1 MTGVMEITMT
11 EDLAALRP
19 IADGERLDD
28 VTVRA
33 LDLVIDANGDL
44 DVWFAIGTGALEG
57 RLSSVQRFARRSG
70 GQVVPTD
77 VAAGGLVAVPP
88 EEAVQLCSAFCRREP
103 LTVVNHLVAE
113 ELRIERGESAPG
125 GDRVARRARALV
137 RSWIAGR

>member
-1 MTGVMEITMT
+1 MTGVLELTMT
-11 EDLAALRP
+11 DDLAALRP
-19 IADGERLDD
+19 LAGGQRLDD

-57 RLSSVQRFARRSG
+57 RLTSVQRFARRAGVELVASHR
-70 GQVVPTD
+70 VTD
-77 VAAGGLVAVPP
+77 GLVAVPAA
-88 EEAVQLCSAFCRREP
+88 EAVELCRAFSRREP

-113 ELRIERGESAPG
+113 EHRIDQGESAPG

-137 RSWIAGR
+137 RTWTRGA